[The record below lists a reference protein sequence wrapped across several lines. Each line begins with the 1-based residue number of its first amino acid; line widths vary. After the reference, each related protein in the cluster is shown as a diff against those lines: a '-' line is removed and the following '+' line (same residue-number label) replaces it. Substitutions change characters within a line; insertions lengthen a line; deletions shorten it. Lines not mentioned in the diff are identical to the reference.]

1 MLAFYEVTNGFRKS
15 KEEADELPQKAA
27 GLRGDLYYWR
37 CSSGR
42 LTELIVLLRDMLTL
56 YKVEKPGGFYKV
68 LLHMDGM

>member
-15 KEEADELPQKAA
+15 KEETDELPQKAA
-27 GLRGDLYYWR
+27 GLRGDLHYWR
-37 CSSGR
+37 RSNGR
-42 LTELIVLLRDMLTL
+42 LTEPIVLLRDMLTL